1 MKLKDKLIQAPI
13 FLCGF
18 RPFFV
23 LTASTSI
30 IFMALWLISLQ
41 GSLGNLNM
49 PGGWLMWHAHELI
62 FGVFSAATA
71 GFALTSIAE
80 FTSTTP
86 IQRKPLFYL
95 AVIWLLARLFYVL
108 APWLSVWPALILN
121 LIFWAGV
128 LYQIVPVS
136 WQQRPVRK
144 HISFGFIIA
153 ALMLLEVGFFISLN
167 NHGNAQSWLYAA
179 IHLYMMLIIVAA
191 SRVSM
196 SVVNKR
202 VEADKHPDQPKPE
215 TLYLARPPRR
225 YFAISI
231 ISLCALSEF
240 FLGANPATGWLA
252 LAAMAAVFSML
263 NDWHIGRQ
271 LLDRFSLMLYASYW
285 LIALG
290 YGLLG
295 ASYLGVEVLPSAGR
309 HLLTAGAMTL
319 STFAIMSIVSRI
331 HSGLWLDRRWWLPL
345 AAVIFIAAAL
355 VRAYAGFYSA
365 FTNLNSWLLIA
376 GGLWMF
382 GYILYALHLFKVLC
396 SDRKDG
402 KEGCAGPEPE
412 SSF

>member
-1 MKLKDKLIQAPI
+1 MKLHDKLIQSPI

-23 LTASTSI
+23 LTASFSI
-30 IFMALWLISLQ
+30 AYMALWLISLQ
-41 GSLGNLNM
+41 GGLGHLNM
-49 PGGWLMWHAHELI
+49 PGGWLMWHAHELV

-95 AVIWLLARLFYVL
+95 VIIWLLARLFYVL
-108 APWLSVWPALILN
+108 SPWLTTWPALLFNLLFWSGIL
-121 LIFWAGV
+121 
-128 LYQIVPVS
+128 YYIVPAS
-136 WQQRPVRK
+136 WQQRPIRK

-153 ALMLLEVGFFISLN
+153 ALMLLEIGFFFSLN
-167 NHGNAQSWLYAA
+167 NSTSAHIWLYAA
-179 IHLYMMLIIVAA
+179 VHLYMMLIIVAA

-196 SVVNKR
+196 SVLNKR
-202 VEADKHPDQPKPE
+202 VEADKYPDQPKPE

-252 LAAMAAVFSML
+252 MAVMAAVFGML

-285 LIALG
+285 MIALG

-295 ASYLGVEVLPSAGR
+295 ASYLGADVLPSAGR

-331 HSGLWLDRRWWLPL
+331 HSGLWLDRRLWLPIT
-345 AAVIFIAAAL
+345 AVVFVVAAL
-355 VRAYAGFYSA
+355 VRTYAGFYGA
-365 FTNLNSWLLIA
+365 LTNLNSWLLIA
-376 GGLWMF
+376 GGLWML
-382 GYILYALHLFKVLC
+382 GYLLYAVHFFKVLM
-396 SDRKDG
+396 SNRKDG
-402 KEGCAGPEPE
+402 RAGCDGPEPVAG
-412 SSF
+412 